1 MLDCEKFLGTLPT
14 VVSAVVIAG
23 CVPLSLLYKD
33 RDGCKNWFLLNQP
46 VSRILDSAQVNLGQA
61 RLYKVLTFLKERTM
75 QKCKILQIA
84 HCCIVHF

>member
-33 RDGCKNWFLLNQP
+33 RDGCKKL
-46 VSRILDSAQVNLGQA
+46 VSAQPACVQD
-61 RLYKVLTFLKERTM
+61 T
-75 QKCKILQIA
+75 
-84 HCCIVHF
+84 